1 MRPRY
6 SDIRSI
12 EDLDRAI
19 ESNRDAIRHK
29 GKVLS
34 RRYSRIKEYYS
45 PSALAV
51 EGIKRF
57 VGFLPLSEFLLR
69 RLGRAIR
76 RK

>member
-57 VGFLPLSEFLLR
+57 VGFLPLPEFLLR

>member
-1 MRPRY
+1 MRLRY
-6 SDIRSI
+6 SEISSI
-12 EDLDRAI
+12 EELDRAI

-29 GKVLS
+29 GRVLS

-57 VGFLPLSEFLLR
+57 IGVLPLPEFILR
-69 RLGRAIR
+69 RLGKVLR

>member
-1 MRPRY
+1 MRLRY
-6 SDIRSI
+6 SEISSI
-12 EDLDRAI
+12 EELDRAI

-29 GKVLS
+29 GRVLS

-45 PSALAV
+45 PSTLAV

-57 VGFLPLSEFLLR
+57 VGLLPLPEFIVR
-69 RLGRAIR
+69 RIGRAIR